1 MPLDP
6 RARSLLEMLNR
17 IDAPRLQ
24 ESPLD
29 AARRNFHKLLFA
41 YREEPQAVES
51 VQDLAMP
58 RRSHEGGPLLGRLYR
73 PASHGDTPLPALLW
87 MHGGGWTLG
96 DVAGYDSLCRRI
108 ANDAGCIVLSLDYR
122 LAPENAFPA
131 ALDDALFAWRWL
143 QKQAGE
149 LGVDA
154 LRVAVGGDSAGGNLA
169 AVLCHLL
176 RDAGGQQ
183 PCLQWL
189 VYPATDMLSERT
201 SHALYGEGHFLDRA
215 SIAWFQHN
223 YLPSESDWR
232 DWRASPI
239 YAPRFDGLPPAL
251 LMTAECDPLTDDGV
265 AYLEKL
271 TEAGVATT
279 HLGYAGMI
287 HGFLTMGRILPA
299 AGEALDAAAAALRAV
314 FRMET
319 RQ

>member
-6 RARSLLEMLNR
+6 RARTLLDMLNR

-51 VQDLAMP
+51 VQDVVMS
-58 RRSHEGGPLLGRLYR
+58 RRAHEGGPLLARLYK
-73 PASHGDTPLPALLW
+73 PVGHEEAPLPALLW

-96 DVAGYDSLCRRI
+96 DIAGYDSLCRRV
-108 ANDAGCIVLSLDYR
+108 ANDAHCAVLSLDYR

-143 QKQAGE
+143 QKQAAGQG
-149 LGVDA
+149 LDA
-154 LRVAVGGDSAGGNLA
+154 RRIAVGGDSAGGNLA

-176 RDAGGQQ
+176 RDAGGVQ

-189 VYPATDMLSERT
+189 VYPAIDMLSERRT
-201 SHALYGEGHFLDRA
+201 HELYGEGHFLDRA

-239 YAPRFDGLPPAL
+239 YAPRFDALPPAL

-265 AYLEKL
+265 TYLGKL
-271 TEAGVATT
+271 AEAGVVTT
-279 HLGYAGMI
+279 HLDYPGMI

-299 AGEALDAAAAALRAV
+299 AGEALDAAALALRGA
-314 FRMET
+314 FRKDT
-319 RQ
+319 T